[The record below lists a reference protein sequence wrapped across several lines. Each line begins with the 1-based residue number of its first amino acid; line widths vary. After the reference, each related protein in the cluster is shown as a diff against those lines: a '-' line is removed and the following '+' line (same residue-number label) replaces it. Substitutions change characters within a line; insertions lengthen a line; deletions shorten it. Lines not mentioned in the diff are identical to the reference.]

1 MLNRFKNESWA
12 PDNLDLMYFVDDT
25 LNWAK
30 ATGDHDND
38 TTVDL
43 HKDSNGTILQTGDTI
58 TLTKSLDVKGTSLN
72 AKLSTVVK
80 NIRLVEDNTE
90 QIECKIEG
98 QVIVMLT
105 RYVRKQN

>member
-1 MLNRFKNESWA
+1 MWSEISGIQVIFWRMLNRFKNESWA

-43 HKDSNGTILQTGDTI
+43 H
-58 TLTKSLDVKGTSLN
+58 
-72 AKLSTVVK
+72 
-80 NIRLVEDNTE
+80 
-90 QIECKIEG
+90 
-98 QVIVMLT
+98 
-105 RYVRKQN
+105 